1 MNKLTLT
8 HESSVTETVQETH
21 CNVIDNGNQMATKWQ
36 PSIRFRYRFR
46 YR

>member
-21 CNVIDNGNQMATKWQ
+21 CNVIDKKEDKDMK
-36 PSIRFRYRFR
+36 
-46 YR
+46 